1 MLQFVFLSQII
12 LSSIMT
18 GIIWIIQLVHYP
30 SFRYI
35 DSAEWASFHRF
46 HTSRMGFIVGPLMV
60 LEIAGSAYL
69 FYLNDKTGIILAANI
84 LIWMSTFLIQVP
96 IHSRLSTE
104 YSLEESKSLTRTN
117 WFRTVLWTLK
127 TAALLWFVKD
137 VI

>member
-30 SFRYI
+30 SFQYI
-35 DSAEWASFHRF
+35 ESGEWETFHKF
-46 HTSRMGFIVGPLMV
+46 HTSRMGLIVGPLMV
-60 LEIAGSAYL
+60 LELAGGIYL
-69 FYLNDKTGIILAANI
+69 FYINDAMGFILATNI

-96 IHSRLSTE
+96 IHHKLSTKYLSE
-104 YSLEESKSLTRTN
+104 QSKSLTRTN
-117 WFRTVLWTLK
+117 WIRTVLWTLK
-127 TAALLWFVKD
+127 TIVLLCLIKE